1 MNRGAIILCGG
12 KSSRMGCDK
21 ALLPFG
27 DETMLARVARTVGSV
42 VDNSCI
48 VVIAAARQE
57 LPELDPP
64 IRIVRDSVEFAGP
77 LAAISEA
84 ASELEQVDGI
94 FITGC
99 DTPLL
104 KSEVIELLCAQLG
117 EQPAIVPEDSERL
130 YPLCGVYRTDVFN
143 GDFKMRS
150 MRDFVQCINAKR
162 IDTELLRSVDP
173 DLLSLRNINTRQ
185 DYLDALAIAGLS
197 TP

>member
-1 MNRGAIILCGG
+1 MKRGAIILCGG
-12 KSSRMGCDK
+12 RSSRMGCDK

-27 DETMLARVARTVGSV
+27 DETMLARVTGIVGSV

-48 VVIAAARQE
+48 VVIAAAGQE
-57 LPELDPP
+57 LPELDPA

-77 LAAISEA
+77 LAAISQA
-84 ASELEQVDGI
+84 ASELAEVDSI

-104 KSEVIELLCAQLG
+104 KSEVLEFLFAQLG
-117 EQPAIVPEDSERL
+117 NHAAVLPEDAERL
-130 YPLCGVYRTDVFN
+130 YPLCGVYRTEVFK
-143 GDFKMRS
+143 GDSNLRS
-150 MRDFVQCINAKR
+150 MRDFVKHTNAER
-162 IDTELLRSVDP
+162 IETGLLRSVDP

-185 DYLDALAIAGLS
+185 DYLDALAIAGLP